1 MLNLTNDERRAA
13 VFILSIYLLGLG
25 INFACKHFAAEKSLG
40 RFSQSLGKINLN
52 TADKKLLMS
61 VSGIGD
67 KLSQRILD
75 FRELNRGFRALE
87 ELRDIQG
94 ITENKFDKIKDYF
107 MVQ

>member
-1 MLNLTNDERRAA
+1 MLNLTNDERKAA

-25 INFACKHFAAEKSLG
+25 INFVCKHFAAEKSLG
-40 RFSQSLGKINLN
+40 RFNQSLGKINLN

-75 FRELNRGFRALE
+75 FRELNRGFRVLE
-87 ELRDIQG
+87 ELKDIQG